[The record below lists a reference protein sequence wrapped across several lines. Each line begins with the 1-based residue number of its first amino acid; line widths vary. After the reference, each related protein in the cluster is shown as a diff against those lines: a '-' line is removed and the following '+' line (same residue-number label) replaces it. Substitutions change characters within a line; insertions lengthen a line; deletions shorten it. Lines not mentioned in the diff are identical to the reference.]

1 MADTLTRDDL
11 HPSIAN
17 DGSPLLDVLP
27 EHPMEEYLRMD
38 RIPHIWCPAC
48 GIGTVVTCF
57 TDALKNGGFD
67 MDKTSVVSGIGCSG
81 RVAGYIKLDSFHT
94 THGRAIPFATGLHLA
109 NRDLRVAVISG
120 EGDLIA
126 IGGNHFIHAARRN
139 MDITVICINNVNYAM
154 AGGQVGPATPLDAI
168 ASTAPFG
175 NFENPFNI
183 PAMAESVGATY
194 VSRWTSLHVRRLTKS
209 IEEALLN
216 PGFSLVEVIA
226 PCPTLYVRRNKLGA
240 GLDVMHYYHDHCEI
254 RHDARTT
261 DVGIDF
267 GGKIVL
273 GNFVKKRKPTF
284 LESLDAGLEKA
295 LGKKYA
301 RDKDYYM
308 RPAGVRAAAKG

>member
-1 MADTLTRDDL
+1 MSKTLTREDL
-11 HPSIAN
+11 HPSIAR
-17 DGSPLLDVLP
+17 DGSPLGGALP

-57 TDALKNGGFD
+57 TDALKAGGFD
-67 MDKTSVVSGIGCSG
+67 LDKTSVVSGIGCSG

-109 NRDLRVAVISG
+109 NRDLKVAVVSG

-139 MDITVICINNVNYAM
+139 MDLTVICINNFNYAM
-154 AGGQVGPATPLDAI
+154 TGGQVGPATPLDAI
-168 ASTAPFG
+168 ASTSPFG

-183 PAMAESVGATY
+183 PSMAKSVGATY

-209 IEEALLN
+209 IEEALNN
-216 PGFSLVEVIA
+216 PGFSVIEVIA
-226 PCPTLYVRRNKLGA
+226 PCPTLYVRRNKLGS
-240 GLDVMHYYHDHCEI
+240 GKDVMEYYHDSCEI
-254 RHDARTT
+254 RHDADPA
-261 DVGIDF
+261 DVDISF
-267 GGKIVL
+267 GGKIIL
-273 GNFVKKRKPTF
+273 GNFVKIRKPTF
-284 LESLDAGLEKA
+284 LENLDAGMKKA
-295 LGKKYA
+295 LGDKYA

-308 RPAGVRAAAKG
+308 RPAAERLAAKE